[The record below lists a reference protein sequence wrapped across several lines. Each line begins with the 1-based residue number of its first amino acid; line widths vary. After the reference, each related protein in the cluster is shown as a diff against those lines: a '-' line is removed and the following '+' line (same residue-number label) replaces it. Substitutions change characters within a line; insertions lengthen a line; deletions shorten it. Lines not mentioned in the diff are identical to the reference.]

1 MSGEDLGPGDRGDFD
16 RGAWHVACH
25 LAGAG
30 GVRRSPDGSTL
41 WLEISH
47 RGERDEYY
55 ASVTRRAAG
64 RIETVP
70 IESGEGRRLLRNST
84 LLGFVEGNSTG
95 RVSARG
101 VADPPDRF
109 NGWRRQDF
117 DQPVDE
123 TQDGGKVWE
132 HWCTLRDIRET
143 HAIGTS
149 MLGAYVALSAAL
161 GDRFIPTIARGRRD
175 YGHPVQLAASVY
187 AGLTSRESA
196 LWDTTPVA
204 IPAEA
209 ALLLL
214 ESDPARAFDAI
225 ERLDW
230 SGGPRYTCMR
240 ARSATGASPARWLAT
255 WTPSSR
261 RGDDHGDLTENC
273 DQRLD
278 RPHHARVRFGLHRV
292 APKCAEHLDETA
304 WRVHLERTMQ
314 AQRVAQAS
322 GRRL

>member
-1 MSGEDLGPGDRGDFD
+1 MGRGAFDFKVTPAGDLLNHSVNVATLRRLWLDQYLVSGDDLGPGDRGDFD

-30 GVRRSPDGSTL
+30 GVRRSQDGSTL

-70 IESGEGRRLLRNST
+70 IESGEGRGLLRNST

-101 VADPPDRF
+101 IADPPDRF

-214 ESDPARAFDAI
+214 ESDPARAFEAI

-230 SGGPRYTCMR
+230 GGEPRYYMY
-240 ARSATGASPARWLAT
+240 ARKIGDWSAASQVA
-255 WTPSSR
+255 
-261 RGDDHGDLTENC
+261 GDLDAFE
-273 DQRLD
+273 
-278 RPHHARVRFGLHRV
+278 P
-292 APKCAEHLDETA
+292 
-304 WRVHLERTMQ
+304 
-314 AQRVAQAS
+314 
-322 GRRL
+322 

>member
-1 MSGEDLGPGDRGDFD
+1 MGRGAFDFKVTPAGDLLNHSLNVATLRRLWLDQYLVSGEDLGPGDRGDFD

-55 ASVTRRAAG
+55 ASVTCRAAG

-70 IESGEGRRLLRNST
+70 IESAEGRRLLRNST

-101 VADPPDRF
+101 TSDPPDRF

-123 TQDGGKVWE
+123 IQDGGKVWE

-175 YGHPVQLAASVY
+175 YGHPLQLAASVY

-196 LWDTTPVA
+196 VWDTTPVA

-214 ESDPARAFDAI
+214 ESDPARALEAI

-230 SGGPRYTCMR
+230 GGEPRYYMY
-240 ARSATGASPARWLAT
+240 ARKIGDWSVASQVA
-255 WTPSSR
+255 
-261 RGDDHGDLTENC
+261 GDLDAFE
-273 DQRLD
+273 
-278 RPHHARVRFGLHRV
+278 P
-292 APKCAEHLDETA
+292 
-304 WRVHLERTMQ
+304 
-314 AQRVAQAS
+314 
-322 GRRL
+322 